1 MLAALLPQAWTTF
14 SSAQQGDFT
23 RGLVALLA
31 KPYHRQAL
39 QLPPPPPLRSVDE
52 QAYGTLAVAHAHYV
66 NVVQSL
72 VTAAGALRPLP
83 VLPQEVLG
91 HLASHYDAWHQLL
104 PVMEHE
110 LMTATSGAAREQWLK
125 LVTYVYEGL
134 GEGDVANAAHRR
146 FALSGDTRL
155 CLALE
160 SSGFVRQAQRAYMEC
175 IRAEAAGGAQAQV
188 PELEL
193 WENRWVECARQLG
206 QWPVLGDFA
215 AQLQYPD
222 LLLESAYKTHDWET
236 MQQCIR
242 RPTMAASN
250 AWQRS
255 PMPTVQGAQE
265 QGSPAHKLYEIYF
278 AIVNR
283 AAVESKESLEKWGI
297 GIEALCKQCVTL
309 SLNRWQLLPRLHTGS
324 NVHKPLLHMFQ
335 QIVELR
341 ESAADTLAQGGHAK
355 PVPHPVDVNFKL
367 VSVAWRDRLPN
378 KWEPLYLWDD
388 IVCWRREVFKAIS
401 QTLDSPLDSAEPV
414 AQNDT
419 PWTVIKL
426 AHTARKQGLPEV
438 CLNELGTLRHTQI
451 RNGQDK
457 FELLREQILVCLSS
471 AAHYRGGLHVINNV
485 NMESFDSQQKAEL
498 FRMKGQFLHK
508 LGARNE
514 ANAAFSHSLQV
525 SGNFGKGWYSWA
537 QCCDAV
543 LAEQMK
549 VHCAMQSMACYMQ
562 AVQHRCDSA
571 KPMLARVLW
580 LLSMDDEKFTLAR
593 ALETYG
599 ANLPELVWVPWIPQ
613 LLSSLTRPEAP
624 QVKSLLKKII
634 SKFPQAIYY
643 SMRAFVLERREL
655 PADPTQAGDHRGG
668 AVWPGQ
674 QVYSFRI
681 VPKCFGSALMAEWR
695 RVPKTTCSL
704 LTDTQYLKSS
714 AVRENDTCFASCSR
728 DLQVNAEHAAP
739 RAPTAGTHA
748 DELMATLRRT
758 HPTLVAEM
766 EGILEQAITQMRM
779 EPLEDLLST
788 VQALFLK
795 CLALPYYGVEVSM
808 QQTLR
813 GALAKIL
820 NKYFTVQQA
829 ASPRYKIF
837 TLAYRAA
844 FERDFVSDD
853 HGRPRTL
860 VPFRVLPIVVRR
872 LKKWKLL
879 LQYRLQS
886 RSREVPLKNMLPHLA
901 QLHNEMETWRGSS
914 HATLEVPGQYAAGM
928 YKELKPETHAK
939 LLRFHS
945 QICLLNRAASLQRR
959 MCMLGSNGR
968 SYHFITHL
976 TAPHITKSDE
986 RVAQLHG
993 VVKRLLEKHY
1003 ASRRRD
1009 ICVHVPIVVL
1019 ITPRMRMTEDMT
1031 TATSLGE
1038 IYETDMQHR
1047 GEDPDAPMIL
1057 ARDRISAAAQ
1067 AAAAAHNAG
1076 AAAAAAEQSE
1086 KIATYRHIV
1095 DHVVREDILARF
1107 VHHTL
1112 RDGEA
1117 VWAFK
1122 RTFAQQLGVGSLLAY
1137 TFACNDRIPHKF
1149 VFDRATGRVIPY
1161 DFRPGYTQHGMLDP
1175 VEEVPFRL
1183 TRNVTALLAPFL
1195 VDGVLTTAV
1204 ATAAQGLI
1212 AQREALHSY
1221 LSLMLRDDMVSWH
1234 GSKSQTLRKEAEV
1247 RAIERQLSE
1256 RMNKNVVKLLD
1267 RLESLCPR
1275 EGLRDP
1281 NTGAAVAVD
1290 KRAHDL
1296 VEAAQNEGKLC
1307 FMPPTWMPWV

>member
-1 MLAALLPQAWTTF
+1 
-14 SSAQQGDFT
+14 
-23 RGLVALLA
+23 
-31 KPYHRQAL
+31 
-39 QLPPPPPLRSVDE
+39 
-52 QAYGTLAVAHAHYV
+52 
-66 NVVQSL
+66 
-72 VTAAGALRPLP
+72 
-83 VLPQEVLG
+83 
-91 HLASHYDAWHQLL
+91 
-104 PVMEHE
+104 
-110 LMTATSGAAREQWLK
+110 
-125 LVTYVYEGL
+125 
-134 GEGDVANAAHRR
+134 
-146 FALSGDTRL
+146 
-155 CLALE
+155 
-160 SSGFVRQAQRAYMEC
+160 
-175 IRAEAAGGAQAQV
+175 
-188 PELEL
+188 
-193 WENRWVECARQLG
+193 
-206 QWPVLGDFA
+206 
-215 AQLQYPD
+215 
-222 LLLESAYKTHDWET
+222 
-236 MQQCIR
+236 
-242 RPTMAASN
+242 MAASN

-341 ESAADTLAQGGHAK
+341 ESGGMMMEALKRNIELQMATAAAADTLAQGGHAK

-471 AAHYRGGLHVINNV
+471 SAHYRGGLHMINNV

-634 SKFPQAIYY
+634 SKYPQAIYY
-643 SMRAFVLERREL
+643 SMRAFLLERREL
-655 PADPTQAGDHRGG
+655 PADPTQAGQHRSAGSTVRLSNGNTITIPPGATPAQIAAMRTAAGDTSEVAAAAGGGGG
-668 AVWPGQ
+668 A
-674 QVYSFRI
+674 
-681 VPKCFGSALMAEWR
+681 MAAPAP
-695 RVPKTTCSL
+695 V
-704 LTDTQYLKSS
+704 
-714 AVRENDTCFASCSR
+714 
-728 DLQVNAEHAAP
+728 QVNAEHAAP

-779 EPLEDLLST
+779 EPMEELLST
-788 VQALFLK
+788 VQTLFLK
-795 CLALPYYGVEVSM
+795 CLALPYYGVEVTQ

-820 NKYFTVQQA
+820 NKYFSVQQA
-829 ASPRYKIF
+829 ASPRHKIF

-844 FERDFVSDD
+844 FERDFVSDASGLWGEPPPGARQLQVEVMLAPD
-853 HGRPRTL
+853 PSSHGRPRTL

-886 RSREVPLKNMLPHLA
+886 RSREVPLKSVLPHLA

-914 HATLEVPGQYAAGM
+914 HAMLEVPGQYAAGM

-1076 AAAAAAEQSE
+1076 AAAAVIGVPQPHDGHRLARAIKEAEQSE

-1234 GSKSQTLRKEAEV
+1234 GSKSQTLRKEEEV

-1256 RMNKNVVKLLD
+1256 RMNKNVAKLLD
-1267 RLESLCPR
+1267 RLEGLCPR